1 VLTDYDKYVFSIWS
15 KGYKPTW
22 PWWENISLPHTKCHP
37 LYIVC
42 TYLCDN
48 FDVPMYLTFSLVPFL
63 WCRVS
68 GGFYLL
74 FFLSTLLS
82 VSDVAIYEIRGI
94 LFLLVFVHNAL
105 PCFFISCYR
114 SLFSSFF
121 SANLL
126 LVIMHYVMSFFYPIS
141 NRTWYSRAYS
151 TNSIIRGL

>member
-94 LFLLVFVHNAL
+94 LFCLCLSIMPSHVFLFHVIEA
-105 PCFFISCYR
+105 FF
-114 SLFSSFF
+114 FF
-121 SANLL
+121 SLANRL
-126 LVIMHYVMSFFYPIS
+126 LVIMHYVMSFFYSIS
-141 NRTWYSRAYS
+141 NRTRY
-151 TNSIIRGL
+151 

>member
-74 FFLSTLLS
+74 FFFSSLLS
-82 VSDVAIYEIRGI
+82 VSDVATYEIRGI
-94 LFLLVFVHNAL
+94 RIL
-105 PCFFISCYR
+105 S
-114 SLFSSFF
+114 
-121 SANLL
+121 
-126 LVIMHYVMSFFYPIS
+126 
-141 NRTWYSRAYS
+141 
-151 TNSIIRGL
+151 RGLSTGGDPVRSWPFILIKIKWKLQEH